1 MLGSSAW
8 GSLLYMWDILETLCE
23 QFKAHLPRN
32 NAALGLRHVPHAPVC
47 VQFCLSASHRG
58 IWDQLHGLRPS
69 WALDTPT
76 LRALSACT
84 TLPDSTVALSE
95 CALSQ
100 GRQSAKRASQRAGR
114 ETRAFMHEPIGESYP
129 NGLWELGCSYY
140 ARGAT

>member
-1 MLGSSAW
+1 MPCDGTKRGTNNGACPSMCPCVKKYPSSENNFCHICLAVLLGAR
-8 GSLLYMWDILETLCE
+8 LLYMWDVFETLCE

-95 CALSQ
+95 CALS
-100 GRQSAKRASQRAGR
+100 
-114 ETRAFMHEPIGESYP
+114 
-129 NGLWELGCSYY
+129 
-140 ARGAT
+140 